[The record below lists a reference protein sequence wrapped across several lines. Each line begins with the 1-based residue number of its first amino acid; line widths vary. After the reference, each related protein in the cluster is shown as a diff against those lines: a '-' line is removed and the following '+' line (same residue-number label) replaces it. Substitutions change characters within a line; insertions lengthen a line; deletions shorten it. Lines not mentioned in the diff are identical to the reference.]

1 MNLKSIV
8 NLENP
13 TDIFA
18 IFEDY
23 RRSDKHNP
31 VRIFMCRQVVL
42 GRRDLIDV
50 FSLKKRQYLGITS
63 MDSEL
68 SLIGANMALVSMA
81 PNLPYTCIHQNFL
94 KFIYILGTW
103 RYIGDW
109 SVCWHG

>member
-1 MNLKSIV
+1 MEKITAFKFMDLKSAV

-23 RRSDKHNP
+23 RRTDKNNP
-31 VRIFMCRQVVL
+31 VRIFMGRQIVL

-68 SLIGANMALVSMA
+68 SLIGANMALVSIAQITHYNNMR
-81 PNLPYTCIHQNFL
+81 NFSQL
-94 KFIYILGTW
+94 
-103 RYIGDW
+103 
-109 SVCWHG
+109 

>member
-1 MNLKSIV
+1 MEKIAAFKFMDLKSTV

-23 RRSDKHNP
+23 RRTDKNTP
-31 VRIFMCRQVVL
+31 VRVFMCRQVVL

-68 SLIGANMALVSMA
+68 SLIGANMALVRALQMSRRA
-81 PNLPYTCIHQNFL
+81 FFQELTGHL
-94 KFIYILGTW
+94 SLGA
-103 RYIGDW
+103 
-109 SVCWHG
+109 